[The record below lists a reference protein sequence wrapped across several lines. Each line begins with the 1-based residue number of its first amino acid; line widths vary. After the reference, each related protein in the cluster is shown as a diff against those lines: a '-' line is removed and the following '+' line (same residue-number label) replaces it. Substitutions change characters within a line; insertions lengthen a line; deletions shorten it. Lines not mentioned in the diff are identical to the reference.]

1 MLNSYINISIY
12 GQYGPLINIKIR
24 KIIYDNLNNFTMG
37 KNLSNADY
45 LKIRK
50 NIIKR
55 LYSNKSFSKG
65 HLLYERL
72 TSGIPPHLAG
82 FVTRVLDDLVKES
95 LVIHYGRTKY
105 GDAYQLN
112 IQKLK
117 EIENILF
124 GK

>member
-1 MLNSYINISIY
+1 
-12 GQYGPLINIKIR
+12 
-24 KIIYDNLNNFTMG
+24 MG
-37 KNLSNADY
+37 KKLSSTDY
-45 LKIRK
+45 SKIKK

-55 LYSNKSFSKG
+55 LYANKAFSKG

-82 FVTRVLDDLVKES
+82 FVEQVLDNLIKEG

-112 IQKLK
+112 INKLK
-117 EIENILF
+117 EIEEIIF
-124 GK
+124 EK